1 MINWEDRIKNLREM
15 GEELDLWAS
24 RAEHRQRV
32 VLGSI
37 ADDLRK
43 FAHEIEEMLAGGHTV
58 STHSENWQEELQDAI
73 NEENSSRPE

>member
-1 MINWEDRIKNLREM
+1 MIDWESRIKNLKEM

-24 RAEHRQRV
+24 RAEHRERV

-43 FAHEIEEMLAGGHTV
+43 FAHEIEEMLAGGPNRAH
-58 STHSENWQEELQDAI
+58 HSEDWQEELDKAI
-73 NEENSSRPE
+73 NEDQ

>member
-1 MINWEDRIKNLREM
+1 MIDWENRIKNLREM

-24 RAEHRQRV
+24 RAEHRQKV

-43 FAHEIEEMLAGGHTV
+43 FAHEIEEMLAGGPSV
-58 STHSENWQEELQDAI
+58 STHSENWQEELQEAI
-73 NEENSSRPE
+73 DEEKSGE